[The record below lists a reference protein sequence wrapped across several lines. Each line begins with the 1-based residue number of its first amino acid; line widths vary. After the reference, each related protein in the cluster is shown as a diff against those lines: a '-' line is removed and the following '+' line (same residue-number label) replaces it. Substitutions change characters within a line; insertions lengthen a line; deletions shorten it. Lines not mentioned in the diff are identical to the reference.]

1 MLGDG
6 AEFFVY
12 FFFFFFLSVCLFVC
26 LFVFFISFFF
36 FFHLFKKNICY
47 FIVCSFGR
55 LMIVV
60 CGYGLLV
67 YIIKFVVMVMVWWLL
82 FMLLH
87 LLVGY
92 MYV

>member
-12 FFFFFFLSVCLFVC
+12 FFFFFFFICLSVCF
-26 LFVFFISFFF
+26 FVFFLSY
-36 FFHLFKKNICY
+36 LFKKNICY
-47 FIVCSFGR
+47 FIVCS

-67 YIIKFVVMVMVWWLL
+67 YTIKFVVMVWWLL

>member
-1 MLGDG
+1 
-6 AEFFVY
+6 
-12 FFFFFFLSVCLFVC
+12 
-26 LFVFFISFFF
+26 
-36 FFHLFKKNICY
+36 
-47 FIVCSFGR
+47 
-55 LMIVV
+55 MIVV

-67 YIIKFVVMVMVWWLL
+67 YTIKFVVMVWWLL